1 MFISIFLL
9 SIFPMHYATLQTA
22 LLTIM
27 FVMKLNQMAQPDDNG
42 STKCR
47 SEAAGPSAVDL
58 EFHDSLYQDAVQ
70 QGFFFIFFF
79 LSIFCTNFLHF
90 SFLNIGF

>member
-1 MFISIFLL
+1 VFISIFLL

-47 SEAAGPSAVDL
+47 SEAAGPSAVDI
-58 EFHDSLYQDAVQ
+58 EFHDSLYQEALQ
-70 QGFFFIFFF
+70 QGFFF